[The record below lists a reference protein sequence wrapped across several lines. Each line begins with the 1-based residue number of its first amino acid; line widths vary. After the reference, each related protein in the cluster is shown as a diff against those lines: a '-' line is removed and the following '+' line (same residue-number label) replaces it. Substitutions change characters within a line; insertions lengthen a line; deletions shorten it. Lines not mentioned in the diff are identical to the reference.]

1 MIDIDVRIHDKFSVE
16 FKTGFVVDKKSD
28 KDDFIMNTWIFV
40 PNSLDINSE
49 SYPKYHFYRDAKSHT
64 RLITPKYSLEE
75 LADDNAYPYLFLQVA
90 FNELVAEPS
99 ENNMAEVEYQ
109 IKMFISIVKSALRQ
123 AGLQMLALQ
132 TFEECRNA
140 INQYVQNLE
149 KITILYRDLRQII
162 EHIEFYPKALTC
174 FSFGDEFFSN
184 RIEHKTFEL
193 IRLLKEKYPEESPL
207 LNAKLL
213 ALINKERKYKQHR
226 GYEIFRKSTPEKNS
240 ELLYRLRLLKKYIE
254 NHLFLNAKKKKDGRL
269 AQQLSVSMAAG
280 LAMVFAT
287 IITFSAQ
294 QKYGNFT
301 TPLFVV
307 LVFSYMLKDQ
317 IKERSRSYFATRLS
331 KKYFDNKTEISIK
344 KTPLGWSKEGVDFIP
359 LSKLPEKVIEKRNQS
374 DLLETDHQNAVEK
387 VILYRKLV
395 RIDGEVLDNNIQYD
409 VVGINDIF
417 RFNLYSFIMKMN
429 DPVIPLSVPTKDGSY
444 DTILGKFVYYI
455 NFIMQLKH
463 NDYAEYKRFRLVI
476 SREGIERIDKL

>member
-16 FKTGFVVDKKSD
+16 FKTSFVVDKNSD

-49 SYPKYHFYRDAKSHT
+49 SYPKYHFYRDVKSHI

-75 LADDNAYPYLFLQVA
+75 LANDDAYPYLFLQVA

-99 ENNMAEVEYQ
+99 EINMAEVEYQ

-123 AGLQMLALQ
+123 AGLQLLNLQ
-132 TFEECRNA
+132 TCEERA
-140 INQYVQNLE
+140 EAVSQYVQNLE
-149 KITILYRDLRQII
+149 KITILYRDLRQIL
-162 EHIEFYPKALTC
+162 ENADFSQKSLTC
-174 FSFGDEFFSN
+174 FSLGDEFFSN
-184 RIEHKTFEL
+184 RIEHKTYEL
-193 IRLLKEKYPEESPL
+193 IRIIKAKYPEEAKK
-207 LNAKLL
+207 LNIELL
-213 ALINKERKYKQHR
+213 ALIKKERKYKQSR
-226 GYEIFRKSTPEKNS
+226 GYEVFQKSTPDKNS

-287 IITFSAQ
+287 IIAFSAQ

-317 IKERSRSYFATRLS
+317 IKERARAYFAAKVS

-344 KTPLGWSKEGVDFIP
+344 KTPLGWIKEGVDFIP
-359 LSKLPEKVIEKRNQS
+359 LAKLPEEVIEKRDHTN
-374 DLLETDHQNAVEK
+374 LLESDHENVVEK
-387 VILYRKLV
+387 IIQYRKLV
-395 RIDGEVLDNNIQYD
+395 RINGKILDDNIQYD
-409 VVGINDIF
+409 VAGINDIF
-417 RFNLYSFIMKMN
+417 RFNLYSFVMKMN
-429 DPVIPLSVPTKDGSY
+429 DPIISLFVPDKEEGCDAFS
-444 DTILGKFVYYI
+444 GKFVYYI
-455 NFIMQLKH
+455 NFIIQLKH
-463 NDYAEYKRFRLVI
+463 NDYTEYKRFRLVV
-476 SREGIERIDKL
+476 SRDGIERIDKL